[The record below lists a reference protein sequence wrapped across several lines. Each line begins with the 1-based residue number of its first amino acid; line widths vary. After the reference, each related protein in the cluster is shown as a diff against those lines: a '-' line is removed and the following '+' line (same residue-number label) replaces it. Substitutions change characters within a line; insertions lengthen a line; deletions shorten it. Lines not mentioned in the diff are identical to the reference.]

1 MNTPKYNLLPTLTP
15 IIEAANNA
23 FRLYPIPSISELLK
37 EYKKFTENSYRLNK
51 IGLNEMKK

>member
-37 EYKKFTENSYRLNK
+37 EYKKFLQR
-51 IGLNEMKK
+51 IHIV

>member
-37 EYKKFTENSYRLNK
+37 EYKKFYREFISFEQNWIK
-51 IGLNEMKK
+51 